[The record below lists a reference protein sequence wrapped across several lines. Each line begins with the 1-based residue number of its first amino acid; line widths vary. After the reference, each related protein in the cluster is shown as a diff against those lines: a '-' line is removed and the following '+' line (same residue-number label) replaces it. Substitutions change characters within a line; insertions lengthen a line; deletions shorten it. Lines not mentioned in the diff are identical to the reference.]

1 MEFHRLTDL
10 RSSDGHAVPA
20 YAFLPSVVT
29 GGVAVAHG
37 YGGCKE
43 HMLGLAA
50 RLAEADLAACVFDIR
65 GHGEHPAPLG
75 PAMGLDLEAALT
87 SLRRHGRVAAV
98 GHSLGGRLALAS
110 SADVVAAIS
119 PALPQKPS
127 EEGRA
132 MLRHFGST
140 GVRARD
146 AGEILDI
153 LRGLPAPEARRRP
166 TLLLHATGDIPSLIQ
181 AVKIAAG
188 HLPGSEVRVISAQ
201 QHPAA
206 ELPGS
211 LLAYLPCWF
220 NHVDLKT
227 NPELYVE
234 LPAWLARHLPTRSV

>member
-1 MEFHRLTDL
+1 MEFHRLTEL
-10 RSSDGHAVPA
+10 RSSDDHVVPA
-20 YAFLPSVVT
+20 YAFLPSVIM

-43 HMLGLAA
+43 QMLGLAA
-50 RLAEADLAACVFDIR
+50 RLAEAGLAACVFDIR
-65 GHGEHPAPLG
+65 GHGEHPAPLDL
-75 PAMGLDLEAALT
+75 AMGLDLEAALT
-87 SLRRHGRVAAV
+87 FLRRHGRVAAV

-110 SADVVAAIS
+110 SADAVAAIS

-132 MLRHFGST
+132 MLRHFGGT
-140 GVRARD
+140 GVRARA

-153 LRGLPAPEARRRP
+153 LRALPAPEPRPRP
-166 TLLLHATGDIPSLIQ
+166 TLLLHAAEDIPSLIE
-181 AVKIAAG
+181 AVMSAAG
-188 HLPGSEVRVISAQ
+188 RLPGAEVRVISAQ
-201 QHPAA
+201 QHAAA

-211 LLAYLPCWF
+211 LLAYLPRWF

-234 LPAWLARHLPTRSV
+234 VPAWLTRHLSTRST